1 MWEKRTLGKAC
12 NGDALNDDQV
22 NLPKRDDG
30 MEVLSSLIRSL
41 LGQQEF
47 DLLVATIF
55 DSCKS
60 NIGARGGCI
69 ALLDDGG
76 KGYQVVLQD
85 PLGSSLMV
93 NELPLAIQG
102 LQEKEYRN
110 GVARYCNDI
119 TDKEPIDHH
128 FLEGTVVENILFIP
142 FVFDGKTEWI
152 LTLLN
157 KPGGFTDEDA
167 EMAIN
172 FANLMALALKNC
184 QKKESPDFAKDSNV
198 RIETEKALEMADRK
212 LNLLGSATR
221 HDILNQLRIIIGY
234 EGIVEG
240 LIEDQRIAGYLRKM
254 KDAVERI
261 NRLLDF
267 QRDYQNMGTE
277 KPTWTRVSDI
287 VYLAASKLDM
297 DSIRLKVNLDGIDLF
312 IDPLVEKVF
321 YNLIHNS
328 LEHGGELSE
337 ISIHMSDE
345 DGSLILVYEDDGKGI
360 PEKNKKRIFDYGFG
374 DNTGQGLF
382 LSREILKINNIDIRE
397 VGQEGSGVRFEMR
410 IPPTHFIIR
419 GDAPNSSV
427 NG

>member
-1 MWEKRTLGKAC
+1 MWEKRTIRKAC

-22 NLPKRDDG
+22 NLPKMDDG

-60 NIGARGGCI
+60 SIGAGGGCI

-76 KGYQVVLQD
+76 KGYQVVLQE

-93 NELPLAIQG
+93 NEIPLAIQG

-110 GVARYCNDI
+110 GFARYCNDI
-119 TDKEPIDHH
+119 TDKELIDHH
-128 FLEGTVVENILFIP
+128 FLNGTVVENILSIP
-142 FVFDGKTEWI
+142 LVFDGKTEGI
-152 LTLLN
+152 LILLN

-167 EMAIN
+167 EIAIN

-184 QKKESPDFAKDSNV
+184 QKNESLDFAKDSNE

-212 LNLLGSATR
+212 LNLLGSVTR
-221 HDILNQLRIIIGY
+221 HDILNQLMIIIGY

-277 KPTWTRVSDI
+277 KPTWTRASDI
-287 VYLAASKLDM
+287 VYLAVSKLDM
-297 DSIRLKVNLDGIDLF
+297 DSIRLKVNLDGLDLF
-312 IDPLVEKVF
+312 VDPLVEKVF

-328 LEHGGELSE
+328 LEHGGNLSE
-337 ISIHMSDE
+337 ISIHMIDE
-345 DGSLILVYEDDGKGI
+345 GGNLILVYEDDGKGI
-360 PEKNKKRIFDYGFG
+360 PEKNKERIFDYGFG

-397 VGQEGSGVRFEMR
+397 VGQEGSGVKFEIR

-419 GDAPNSSV
+419 GDTPNSSV
-427 NG
+427 NA